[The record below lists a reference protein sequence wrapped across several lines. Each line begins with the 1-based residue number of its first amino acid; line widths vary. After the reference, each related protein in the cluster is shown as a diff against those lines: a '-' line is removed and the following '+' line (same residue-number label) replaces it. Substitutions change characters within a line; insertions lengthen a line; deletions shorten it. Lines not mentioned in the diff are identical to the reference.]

1 MKRACGCPVV
11 LSKSS
16 ATYSGPGLDK
26 QKSTAVSTPP
36 RATTNDATRI
46 TNMDKS
52 QRTAQ
57 GELDP
62 GSGSVFADELE
73 VIT

>member
-1 MKRACGCPVV
+1 MRLSSGDLEVIRDV
-11 LSKSS
+11 LRTWARQAEVDGGKS
-16 ATYSGPGLDK
+16 
-26 QKSTAVSTPP
+26 P

-62 GSGSVFADELE
+62 GSGSVFAAELE
-73 VIT
+73 VIP